1 MDRYKQTEQRLRDIY
16 IEMGYLEH
24 LKKALEILEYE
35 YGAKGISYDG
45 IGGSSGISDDTGSL
59 ATRLADKKVE
69 LNIAIMKMEH
79 KIKYLQETVDRLTP
93 DEATVI
99 RAYYIKNYPIY
110 KIAAE
115 MMASTATVNRLKA
128 RAMNRL
134 IRGLYGEDR

>member
-16 IEMGYLEH
+16 IEMGYLDH
-24 LKKALEILEYE
+24 LKKSLEILEYE

-59 ATRLADKKVE
+59 AVKLADKRTE
-69 LNIAIMKMEH
+69 LKIAIMKMDH
-79 KIKYLQETVDRLTP
+79 RIKYLQETIDRLTTE
-93 DEATVI
+93 EAQVI
-99 RAYYIKNYPIY
+99 RFYYIKNYPIY

>member
-16 IEMGYLEH
+16 IEMGYLDH
-24 LKKALEILEYE
+24 LRKSLEILEYE

-59 ATRLADKKVE
+59 AVKLADKRTE
-69 LNIAIMKMEH
+69 LKISIMKMEH
-79 KIKYLQETVDRLTP
+79 RVKYLQETIDRLTTE
-93 DEATVI
+93 EAQVI
-99 RAYYIKNYPIY
+99 RFYYIKNYPIY

-115 MMASTATVNRLKA
+115 MKASTGTVNRLKA

-134 IRGLYGEDR
+134 IRGLYGE

>member
-16 IEMGYLEH
+16 IEMGYLDH
-24 LKKALEILEYE
+24 LKKSLEILEYE

-59 ATRLADKKVE
+59 AVKLADKRTE
-69 LNIAIMKMEH
+69 LKISIMKMEH
-79 KIKYLQETVDRLTP
+79 RVKYLQETIDRLTTE
-93 DEATVI
+93 EAQVI
-99 RAYYIKNYPIY
+99 RFYYIKNYPIY